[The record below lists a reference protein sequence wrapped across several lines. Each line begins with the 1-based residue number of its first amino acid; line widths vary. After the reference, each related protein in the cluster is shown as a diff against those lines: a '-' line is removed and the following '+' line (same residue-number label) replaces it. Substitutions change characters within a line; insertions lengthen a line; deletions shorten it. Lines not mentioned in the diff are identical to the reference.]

1 MLSPGGNR
9 IPSAIPD
16 AQGSRP
22 GLSRSGG
29 LRRRILVWFL
39 VLSLVPLFL
48 SNTVG
53 YQVTRRI
60 IERQARSHLVAW
72 AGAEARHVASE
83 VDRHQQRLEAA
94 ATVDRVLAGAMAPAA
109 RALRGGDLESAA
121 ILTLHALLDRKL
133 EELGEFSELFMMDEG
148 GRVVASTA
156 PGRLNSDW
164 SMTELAHLGGQG
176 RYFTEDLESYGGLL
190 TPVYRLATPVR
201 TAGGDVVGV
210 LVATVGF
217 DRLEDFFRIAD
228 HVAGDVHAYVLDEHG
243 GLLAASHPRPGI
255 EYGRSFA
262 SALTSPDG
270 EPVRRYENFEG
281 LPVLA
286 AAAVVEAGN
295 RSWRYVAEAPEASVL
310 GPLRGL
316 AVLAGVLE
324 ATFALLL
331 VAVVWMVARSI
342 VTPLRHLV
350 AGAERIRAGELG
362 VAVRVDRADEL
373 GDLGRTFNQMSQE
386 LRASTRR
393 IQELHDQEMRRA
405 AQLASV
411 GELASGIA
419 HEIKNPLIGVMSGL
433 DLLGK
438 HAGTRSEV
446 ETLTG
451 QMREQLGRIESAIR
465 DLLTYARPKA
475 PHRMWTDPNRL
486 VDRVAR
492 LLAPQ
497 AEAAGV
503 RIETRLSPSVPK
515 VEVDP
520 ELMTQTLVNLALNG
534 IQAMGP
540 GGVLT
545 FSTVPS
551 GREVRLMV
559 RDTGSGIPD
568 DQLEQIFRPF
578 FTTKHRGTGLGLAI
592 TRGIVE
598 RHGGRLTVESEVG
611 TGSTFT
617 ILFQVTDAE
626 APLP

>member
-1 MLSPGGNR
+1 
-9 IPSAIPD
+9 
-16 AQGSRP
+16 
-22 GLSRSGG
+22 
-29 LRRRILVWFL
+29 VWFL

-60 IERQARSHLVAW
+60 IERQARAHLVAW

-83 VDRHQQRLEAA
+83 VDRHQRRLEAA
-94 ATVDRVLAGAMAPAA
+94 VTGDRVLAGGMAPAA
-109 RALRGGDLESAA
+109 RALRGGDLERVA
-121 ILTLHALLDRKL
+121 ISRLHALLDRKL
-133 EELGEFSELFMMDEG
+133 EELGGFSELFVMDEG

-156 PGRLNSDW
+156 PRRLNSDW

-201 TAGGDVVGV
+201 TPGGDVVGV

-217 DRLEDFFRIAD
+217 DRLENFFRIAD
-228 HVAGDVHAYVLDEHG
+228 HVAGDIHAYVLDERG

-255 EYGRSFA
+255 EYGRPFA
-262 SALTSPDG
+262 SAFTSPDG

-281 LPVLA
+281 VPVLA

-295 RSWRYVAEAPEASVL
+295 RRWRYVAEAPEASVL

-362 VAVRVDRADEL
+362 
-373 GDLGRTFNQMSQE
+373 DLGRTFNQMSQE
-386 LRASTRR
+386 LGASTRR

-438 HAGTRSEV
+438 HAGTRTQV

-465 DLLTYARPKA
+465 DLLSYARPKA

-486 VDRVAR
+486 VDRVAG

-545 FSTVPS
+545 FATDPL

-559 RDTGSGIPD
+559 RDTGSGIPE

-578 FTTKHRGTGLGLAI
+578 YTTKHRGTGLGLAI

-611 TGSTFT
+611 SGSTFT
-617 ILFQVTDAE
+617 IVFQGPDGE
-626 APLP
+626 ASLP

>member
-1 MLSPGGNR
+1 MPSPEGTG
-9 IPSAIPD
+9 IPSPTPD
-16 AQGSRP
+16 ARGRARGASRP
-22 GLSRSGG
+22 GG

-39 VLSLVPLFL
+39 VLSLAPLFL

-72 AGAEARHVASE
+72 TAAEARHVASE
-83 VDRHQQRLEAA
+83 VERHQQDLDAA
-94 ATVDRVLAGAMAPAA
+94 VAGDRVLVGGIAPAA
-109 RALRGGDLESAA
+109 RALRAGVFESAA
-121 ILTLHALLDRKL
+121 MTGLHAHLDRKL
-133 EELGEFSELFMMDEG
+133 EDLGGFSELFVLDG
-148 GRVVASTA
+148 DGRVVASTA
-156 PGRLNSDW
+156 PRRLDSDW
-164 SMTELAHLGGQG
+164 SMTELARVGGRG
-176 RYFTEDLESYGGLL
+176 RYFTEDLEAYGGLL

-201 TAGGDVVGV
+201 AAGGEVVGV

-228 HVAGDVHAYVLDEHG
+228 HVAGDIHAYLLDERG

-255 EYGRSFA
+255 EYGRPFVSAFA
-262 SALTSPDG
+262 RTDG

-281 LPVLA
+281 VPVLA
-286 AAAVVEAGN
+286 AAALVEAGN

-362 VAVRVDRADEL
+362 VAVQVDRSDEL

-386 LRASTRR
+386 LRASTGR

-438 HAGTRSEV
+438 HAGTSSQV

-451 QMREQLGRIESAIR
+451 QMRQQLGRIESAIR

-475 PHRMWTDPNRL
+475 PHLIWTDPNRL

-492 LLAPQ
+492 LLAAQ

-503 RIETRLSPSVPK
+503 RIETRLSPSVPQ
-515 VEVDP
+515 VEIDP

-545 FSTVPS
+545 FSTARE
-551 GREVRLMV
+551 GREVRLTV
-559 RDTGSGIPD
+559 RDTGTGIPD

-578 FTTKHRGTGLGLAI
+578 YTTKHRGTGLGLAI

-598 RHGGRLTVESEVG
+598 RHGGRLAVQSQLG
-611 TGSTFT
+611 TGSAFT
-617 ILFQVTDAE
+617 IVFHVPETE

>member
-1 MLSPGGNR
+1 
-9 IPSAIPD
+9 
-16 AQGSRP
+16 
-22 GLSRSGG
+22 
-29 LRRRILVWFL
+29 
-39 VLSLVPLFL
+39 
-48 SNTVG
+48 
-53 YQVTRRI
+53 
-60 IERQARSHLVAW
+60 
-72 AGAEARHVASE
+72 
-83 VDRHQQRLEAA
+83 
-94 ATVDRVLAGAMAPAA
+94 
-109 RALRGGDLESAA
+109 
-121 ILTLHALLDRKL
+121 
-133 EELGEFSELFMMDEG
+133 
-148 GRVVASTA
+148 
-156 PGRLNSDW
+156 
-164 SMTELAHLGGQG
+164 
-176 RYFTEDLESYGGLL
+176 
-190 TPVYRLATPVR
+190 
-201 TAGGDVVGV
+201 
-210 LVATVGF
+210 
-217 DRLEDFFRIAD
+217 
-228 HVAGDVHAYVLDEHG
+228 
-243 GLLAASHPRPGI
+243 
-255 EYGRSFA
+255 
-262 SALTSPDG
+262 
-270 EPVRRYENFEG
+270 

-286 AAAVVEAGN
+286 AVARVHAGN

-362 VAVRVDRADEL
+362 VAVEVDRSDEL

-386 LRASTRR
+386 LRASTWR

-438 HAGTRSEV
+438 HAGTRAQV

-465 DLLTYARPKA
+465 DLLSYARPKA
-475 PHRMWTDPNRL
+475 PHLMWTDPNRL
-486 VDRVAR
+486 ADRVAR

-545 FSTVPS
+545 FSTAPS
-551 GREVRLMV
+551 EREVRLTV
-559 RDTGSGIPD
+559 GDTGTGIPD

-578 FTTKHRGTGLGLAI
+578 YTTKHRGTGLGLAI

-598 RHGGRLTVESEVG
+598 RHGGRLTVQSVVG

-617 ILFQVTDAE
+617 IVFQVPKAE

>member
-1 MLSPGGNR
+1 MPSPGGNR

-16 AQGSRP
+16 PQGGRRGP
-22 GLSRSGG
+22 SRSGG

-39 VLSLVPLFL
+39 VLSLLPLFL

-60 IERQARSHLVAW
+60 IERQARSYLVAW

-94 ATVDRVLAGAMAPAA
+94 ATGDRALAGGMAHA
-109 RALRGGDLESAA
+109 RRAVRGGDLESTA
-121 ILTLHALLDRKL
+121 ISRLHALLDRKL
-133 EELGEFSELFMMDEG
+133 EELGGFSELFMMDEG

-156 PGRLNSDW
+156 PRRLNSDW
-164 SMTELAHLGGQG
+164 ARTEVAQLGRQG

-201 TAGGDVVGV
+201 TAGGDLVGV

-217 DRLEDFFRIAD
+217 DRLEDFLRIAD
-228 HVAGDVHAYVLDEHG
+228 HVAGDIHAYVLDERG
-243 GLLAASHPRPGI
+243 DLLAASHPRPGI
-255 EYGRSFA
+255 EYGRPFA
-262 SALTSPDG
+262 SAFTRPDG
-270 EPVRRYENFEG
+270 EPIRRYENFEG
-281 LPVLA
+281 VPVLA
-286 AAAVVEAGN
+286 AAAVVKAGN

-393 IQELHDQEMRRA
+393 IQELHDQEMGRA

-419 HEIKNPLIGVMSGL
+419 HEIKNPLVGVMSGL

-438 HAGTRSEV
+438 HAGTGTQM

-465 DLLTYARPKA
+465 DLLSYARPKA
-475 PHRMWTDPNRL
+475 PLRLWTDPNRL

-497 AEAAGV
+497 AEGAGV

-545 FSTVPS
+545 FSTAPS
-551 GREVRLMV
+551 GQQVRLMV

-578 FTTKHRGTGLGLAI
+578 YTTKHRGTGLGLAI

-598 RHGGRLTVESEVG
+598 RHGARLTVESEVG

-617 ILFQVTDAE
+617 ILFHVPDAE
-626 APLP
+626 VPLP